1 MQKQLEEFKSH
12 LEGFFNPK
20 KVEETKEVNEP
31 KVELQEE
38 EVKKTKEVK
47 EEPQVAYVTSE
58 QLSEVK
64 NELLSM
70 IKSLIEENKKEDK
83 EVPAEL
89 SKQEEI
95 KAEDVELADVEEI
108 IHTPEVDI
116 KDNSFELR
124 GDSALERIQYALNK
138 Q

>member
-1 MQKQLEEFKSH
+1 MSYKLEDFKSH

-20 KVEETKEVNEP
+20 KTDEAKEVNEP

-38 EVKKTKEVK
+38 EVKETKEVK
-47 EEPQVAYVTSE
+47 QEPQVAYVTSE

-70 IKSLIEENKKEDK
+70 IKSLIEENKKEVK

-89 SKQEEI
+89 SKQEET
-95 KAEDVELADVEEI
+95 KAEEVELADVEEI

-124 GDSALERIQYALNK
+124 GESALERIQYALNK
-138 Q
+138 

>member
-70 IKSLIEENKKEDK
+70 IKSLIEENKKENK